1 MFMLCR
7 LSMLVVVNIYKMLI
21 ENNTKF
27 IDIEEKPDWMYR
39 DFFVIS
45 CHFKV
50 QYKHKKKQNFQEI
63 LIIIKI
69 IYDKTRNAVYI

>member
-27 IDIEEKPDWMYR
+27 IDIEEKPD
-39 DFFVIS
+39 
-45 CHFKV
+45 
-50 QYKHKKKQNFQEI
+50 
-63 LIIIKI
+63 
-69 IYDKTRNAVYI
+69 